1 MKRHSIRLYFANG
14 IEVLQMKE
22 GGGNEVINGKY
33 GEGCGWCSQEVRKGY
48 GVGFWKI
55 LSKDWDLMSSRI
67 SFLAGN
73 GQKVKFWKDKWFGTA
88 PLCSSFP
95 SLFALVVSKEAWV
108 EDV

>member
-1 MKRHSIRLYFANG
+1 
-14 IEVLQMKE
+14 MKE